1 MNYETNTFGMDVL
14 FSITGKGEP
23 YLQNAPQQESPMN
36 ENFVQIMAK
45 REEEAAYFLSEYYSS
60 PNNFVP
66 PEEFP
71 ECEMKIEMKSES
83 DLPKIEEEF

>member
-23 YLQNAPQQESPMN
+23 YLQNSSVHENPMN

-45 REEEAAYFLSEYYSS
+45 REEETAYFLSEYYPS
-60 PNNFVP
+60 PNDFVP
-66 PEEFP
+66 MEEFQ
-71 ECEMKIEMKSES
+71 ECEVKIPVKSES
-83 DLPKIEEEF
+83 GAKIEEES